1 MPAGLPCRYLLRWV
15 MTHPGQLTSLIFI
28 GRSPTILAPFNLYSS
43 VCCIIAGAMGNHPHV
58 AASSLATSP
67 VAVGRKAGHL
77 WQDTGSLAYVCGT
90 FGRYRVRLAQDGNDR
105 IAACRLRFNVFN
117 LEMGEGL
124 SCSYS
129 TGLDRDRFDS
139 VCDHLIVEDQE
150 DGHVVGTYRMQSGF
164 TAGAAFG
171 YYSAQEF
178 EFAPYECIRQQ
189 VLELG
194 RASIDRGHRSSEV
207 LTLLWRG
214 IAQYAKYHGLR
225 YLIGCS
231 SLNSKDPLEGWSLYR
246 QLVSQLVS
254 FEYITVPTAAFSLPC
269 TETESAI
276 PVKVPKLLRTYLGVG
291 ARICG
296 PPAWDRAFGTI
307 DFLTLLD
314 LQQIA
319 PAARSRFLVE

>member
-1 MPAGLPCRYLLRWV
+1 
-15 MTHPGQLTSLIFI
+15 
-28 GRSPTILAPFNLYSS
+28 
-43 VCCIIAGAMGNHPHV
+43 MGNYPHV

-67 VAVGRKAGHL
+67 VAEGRQPGQP
-77 WQDTGSLAYVCGT
+77 WRDTSGFAHVSGT

-117 LEMGEGL
+117 VEMGEGL
-124 SCSYS
+124 SSSYS

-139 VCDHLIVEDQE
+139 VCDHLIVEDAE
-150 DGHVVGTYRMQSGF
+150 DGQVVGTYRMQSGP
-164 TAGAAFG
+164 TAAAAFG

-194 RASIDRGHRSSEV
+194 RASIDHRHRSSEV

-231 SLNSKDPLEGWSLYR
+231 SLNSKNPVDGWSLYR

-254 FEYITVPTAAFSLPC
+254 FEYITVPTTAFTLPC
-269 TETESAI
+269 AEAEAAN

-307 DFLTLLD
+307 DFLTILD
-314 LQQIA
+314 LEQIT

>member
-1 MPAGLPCRYLLRWV
+1 
-15 MTHPGQLTSLIFI
+15 
-28 GRSPTILAPFNLYSS
+28 
-43 VCCIIAGAMGNHPHV
+43 MGNHPHV

-67 VAVGRKAGHL
+67 VAEGLKARQL
-77 WQDTGSLAYVCGT
+77 WQDTSNLACVSGT
-90 FGRYRVRLAQDGNDR
+90 FGRYRVRLAQDGHDR
-105 IAACRLRFNVFN
+105 FAACRLRFNVFN

-124 SCSYS
+124 SSSYS
-129 TGLDRDRFDS
+129 TGLDRDLFDS

-150 DGHVVGTYRMQSGF
+150 DCQVVGTYRMQSGL
-164 TAGAAFG
+164 TARAAFG

-194 RASIDRGHRSSEV
+194 RASIDRDHRSSEV

-231 SLNSKDPLEGWSLYR
+231 SLNSKEPLEGWGLYR

-269 TETESAI
+269 GEAESAI

-314 LQQIA
+314 LEQIT
-319 PAARSRFLVE
+319 PAARNRFLVE

>member
-1 MPAGLPCRYLLRWV
+1 LV
-15 MTHPGQLTSLIFI
+15 FI
-28 GRSPTILAPFNLYSS
+28 GRSPSILALFNLCWWVY
-43 VCCIIAGAMGNHPHV
+43 CIIAGAMANHLDF
-58 AASSLATSP
+58 AALVPSP
-67 VAVGRKAGHL
+67 TTGAGHL
-77 WQDTGSLAYVCGT
+77 WQDNLARVSGT
-90 FGRYRVRLAQDGNDR
+90 FGRYRVRLAQNGNDR

-117 LEMGEGL
+117 VELGEGL
-124 SCSYS
+124 SSSYS

-150 DGHVVGTYRMQSGF
+150 DGQVVGTYRMQSGL
-164 TAGAAFG
+164 TADAAFG

-194 RASIDRGHRSSEV
+194 RASIDRRHRSSEV

-214 IAQYAKYHGLR
+214 IAQYARHHGLR

-254 FEYITVPTAAFSLPC
+254 FEYITVPTAGFSLPC
-269 TETESAI
+269 AEAEAAI
-276 PVKVPKLLRTYLGVG
+276 PVKLPKLLRTYLGVG

-314 LQQIA
+314 LEQIT
-319 PAARSRFLVE
+319 PAARSRFLLE

>member
-1 MPAGLPCRYLLRWV
+1 MD
-15 MTHPGQLTSLIFI
+15 
-28 GRSPTILAPFNLYSS
+28 
-43 VCCIIAGAMGNHPHV
+43 NHLHV
-58 AASSLATSP
+58 ATSSLATSP
-67 VAVGRKAGHL
+67 VVEGAQAGHL
-77 WQDTGSLAYVCGT
+77 WQQTGSPAHVSGT

-117 LEMGEGL
+117 VEMGEGL
-124 SCSYS
+124 SSSYS

-150 DGHVVGTYRMQSGF
+150 DGQVVGTYRMQSGL

-194 RASIDRGHRSSEV
+194 RASIDCRHRSSEV

-214 IAQYAKYHGLR
+214 IAQYARYHGLR

-231 SLNSKDPLEGWSLYR
+231 SLNSKDPLEGWSLYQ

-254 FEYITVPTAAFSLPC
+254 FEYITVPTAAFTLPRN
-269 TETESAI
+269 EAGAAI
-276 PVKVPKLLRTYLGVG
+276 PVKPPKLLRTYLGVG

-314 LQQIA
+314 LEQIT

>member
-1 MPAGLPCRYLLRWV
+1 
-15 MTHPGQLTSLIFI
+15 
-28 GRSPTILAPFNLYSS
+28 
-43 VCCIIAGAMGNHPHV
+43 MGNLLHV
-58 AASSLATSP
+58 AMSSLATSP
-67 VAVGRKAGHL
+67 VAEGPQAGHL
-77 WQDTGSLAYVCGT
+77 WQDTSGLAYVSGT
-90 FGRYRVRLAQDGNDR
+90 FGHYRVRLAQDSSDR
-105 IAACRLRFNVFN
+105 VAACRLRFNVFN
-117 LEMGEGL
+117 VELGEGL
-124 SCSYS
+124 SSSYT
-129 TGLDRDRFDS
+129 TGLDCDLFDS

-150 DGHVVGTYRMQSGF
+150 DGKVVGTYRMQSGI
-164 TAGAAFG
+164 TADARLG

-178 EFAPYECIRQQ
+178 EFAPYECIRAQ

-194 RASIDRGHRSSEV
+194 RASIDRQHRSSEV

-231 SLNSKDPLEGWSLYR
+231 SLNSKDPFEGWSLYR
-246 QLVSQLVS
+246 QLASQLVS
-254 FEYITVPTAAFSLPC
+254 FEYITAPTAAFSLPC
-269 TETESAI
+269 CESQPTI

-314 LQQIA
+314 LEKIT
-319 PAARSRFLVE
+319 PAARSRFLME